1 MTYFK
6 HGRVAFRPVEKGDLD
21 QIRALRNENSTWIHL
36 TDPRPLSEADQ
47 TAWLSSLTLRSGKF
61 YFVVSGE
68 DLPFIGLVRMDEYDQ
83 IHRSIRVGADVSPDL
98 RGKGYGIAIYEAI
111 KLYCFKT
118 LGVHRIWLEVLETN
132 QHAKRLYEKQGFI
145 TEGRLRDAVFRDGKY
160 VDYIIMS
167 ILETE
172 YQK

>member
-1 MTYFK
+1 
-6 HGRVAFRPVEKGDLD
+6 
-21 QIRALRNENSTWIHL
+21 
-36 TDPRPLSEADQ
+36 
-47 TAWLSSLTLRSGKF
+47 
-61 YFVVSGE
+61 
-68 DLPFIGLVRMDEYDQ
+68 
-83 IHRSIRVGADVSPDL
+83 
-98 RGKGYGIAIYEAI
+98 
-111 KLYCFKT
+111 
-118 LGVHRIWLEVLETN
+118 VLETN